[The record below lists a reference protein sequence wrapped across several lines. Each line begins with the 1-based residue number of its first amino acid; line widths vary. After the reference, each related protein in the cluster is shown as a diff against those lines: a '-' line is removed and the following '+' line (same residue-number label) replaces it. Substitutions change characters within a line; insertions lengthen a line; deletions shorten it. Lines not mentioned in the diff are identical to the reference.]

1 MSAFDVLS
9 IGDTASDT
17 ILTIDEDEARLV
29 RNVKKNLCEIC
40 FDYADKIPV
49 KDVSQSVGGNAANV
63 ATGLSRLGFDAA
75 IYTVIGED
83 EPAKKIIKTFR
94 REKISLRY
102 LRQSGKTNQS
112 AIISF
117 EGERTIFTYHEK
129 REYHLPPLPQ
139 IPWLYLSSMR
149 NGFLAVFD
157 DLLPY
162 LRRHQV
168 FVVYNPGTFQ
178 LNAGLPRS
186 LGILHKT
193 TVLILN
199 RDEAGL
205 WLGKSSDINIKD
217 LLTQLAML
225 GPKNIVITA
234 GREGSYGFDGINYYF
249 CPIFEAPHI
258 EATGAGDAF
267 ASGLTAALMNGNSLK
282 EAMRWGTI
290 NSAHVVGA
298 IGAQAGLLRLRE
310 MQSIL
315 KDDKAPLTVPIL

>member
-1 MSAFDVLS
+1 MSAFNVIT
-9 IGDTASDT
+9 IGDSATDT
-17 ILTIDEDEARLV
+17 ILLIDEDEARLV

-49 KDVSQSVGGNAANV
+49 KSVSESVGGNAANV
-63 ATGLSRLGFDAA
+63 AVGLARLGIDTA
-75 IYTVIGED
+75 IYTILGED
-83 EPAKKIIKTFR
+83 DAAKRIIRTFR
-94 REKISLRY
+94 HEKISLRY
-102 LRQSGKTNQS
+102 LRQQGQTNQS
-112 AIISF
+112 TVISF

-129 REYHLPPLPQ
+129 RDYNLPSLPH
-139 IPWLYLSSMR
+139 IPWIYLSSMR
-149 NGFLAVFD
+149 DGFYKVFD
-157 DLLPY
+157 DLVTY

-205 WLGKSSDINIKD
+205 WLGKSPEINIKD
-217 LLTQLAML
+217 LLTELAML
-225 GPKNIVITA
+225 GPKNVIITS
-234 GREGSYGFDGINYYF
+234 GRDGSYGFDGINFYF
-249 CPIFEAPHI
+249 CPIFEAPHL

-267 ASGLTAALMNGNSLK
+267 ASGLTAALIYGNSLK
-282 EAMRWGTI
+282 EAMRWGTL
-290 NSAHVVGA
+290 NAAFVVGK

-310 MQSIL
+310 IRPRL
-315 KDDKAPLTVPIL
+315 KSDDTPLTVPIL